1 MEEILDKLVESLNE
15 RLMQEAD
22 IYFKGENPLA
32 LDNLY
37 KITSILG
44 YVRTIRGVDMM
55 TPLYQQLSEQMK
67 DVDMNELMNK
77 FSGFVGGQK

>member
-1 MEEILDKLVESLNE
+1 MEEVMDRLVESLNE
-15 RLMQEAD
+15 RFVQEAR
-22 IYFKGENPLA
+22 IYFGGKNPLA

-37 KITSILG
+37 KITSILS
-44 YVRTIRGVDMM
+44 YVRTIRGMDMM

-77 FSGFVGGQK
+77 FVGGQK